1 MLGECTKMKKLQSI
15 LFLISFYNCQLSPI
29 ISVEEKPE
37 GSFNLTPSI
46 EDLQNLKTDSM
57 IQSIVDEV
65 SGVAFWLHRANLLVF
80 LLSCIPSTAVAM
92 IIWSYLKNL
101 SLVNEGILL
110 DLYKDVV
117 ANLIV
122 IRIAMLVKGIIRVIR
137 FSDQPTEMNSMQ
149 AKITFFIVFS
159 ISFSFFVQLNVISVV
174 RLYIAKTRVLDPP
187 MPRNDQKMGLTII
200 RTLVVISSI
209 GIPSI
214 LYIFKVYPKIYYK
227 FVTEETVPISS
238 HLYSCFIIFL
248 VIMFVITIIA
258 ERYYSKE
265 AQDQMATIIPCQIY
279 FILVPTILLNNEL
292 FEIILSAVAPAI
304 REEIYELLTSI
315 SGIATSMIIVFSSKT
330 LLNYATKFVKE
341 KLEELFFRSI
351 YVIPLLL
358 LIFLN
363 GLLAVV
369 YWVLDV

>member
-1 MLGECTKMKKLQSI
+1 MKKFKSI
-15 LFLISFYNCQLSPI
+15 LFQVSFYNCLLSPI
-29 ISVEEKPE
+29 TSVEERPE
-37 GSFNLTPSI
+37 GSSNLTQSI
-46 EDLQNLKTDSM
+46 EDLQNLTTNSM
-57 IQSIVDEV
+57 IQTIVGDV
-65 SGVAFWLHRANLLVF
+65 SGAAYWLHRANLLVF

-238 HLYSCFIIFL
+238 HLYSSFILFL

-292 FEIILSAVAPAI
+292 FEIILSAVEPAI